1 VDPFAIGLLEPR
13 AQAAP
18 LAMHQRIRHTTRAG
32 FTLIELMASMLIIG
46 ILMVFLVPQIP
57 AYLERSKI
65 TASKANMAEI
75 YRGMLE
81 YQTKYGGL
89 PNQYSGVRFF
99 ACLIFKKVW
108 ENTIATNRK
117 LTCPGV
123 DEGALAGIAGR
134 EPTEWFIDEA
144 AIDGTFSSYAGRNT
158 QEFALRKPSGK
169 DAWVATDNDP
179 EMNFSTTTL
188 VLMGDG
194 SVMAY
199 ELATLAEQGVLAPEE
214 ELLIVGPD
222 SPVEELRKLS
232 LD

>member
-1 VDPFAIGLLEPR
+1 
-13 AQAAP
+13 
-18 LAMHQRIRHTTRAG
+18 MHHRFQRSPRAG

-65 TASKANMAEI
+65 TASRANLQEI
-75 YRGMLE
+75 YRGLTE
-81 YQTKYGGL
+81 YQAKYNSL
-89 PNQYSGVRFF
+89 PNEHSGVRFF
-99 ACLIFKKVW
+99 ACLIYKKVW
-108 ENTIATNRK
+108 ENTVATNRK

-123 DEGALAGIAGR
+123 DEGALPGIAGR
-134 EPTEWFIDEA
+134 PPTEWFVDEA
-144 AIDGTFSSYAGRNT
+144 SIDGTFSAYAGRNT

-194 SVMAY
+194 SVNTY
-199 ELATLAEQGVLAPEE
+199 EIATLIEQGMLAPEE
-214 ELLIVGPD
+214 EYLAVGPD